1 MRPAARWEK
10 KPPPPPLAFVSGLAA
25 AGAALDAAPGA
36 AFAEASVVL
45 VPEDGF
51 AVDVEDDPGDDG
63 LAADAVLD
71 EDDDAPGVAEADEA
85 VPLLPVAGAGDAGAF
100 TSVALR
106 SSVACGRF
114 APGLSVRPASFAGSG
129 LSVMGA
135 GSPGALGSDL
145 EGGRGGT

>member
-1 MRPAARWEK
+1 
-10 KPPPPPLAFVSGLAA
+10 
-25 AGAALDAAPGA
+25 LDAAPGA